1 MTITKVIMHNSISL
15 DGSFTDFEVNMELH
29 YEIASR
35 YKADANLI
43 GSNTIVTGIEI
54 YGGEI
59 PPENEADF
67 KKPDRLAALPYWI
80 IADTKGITKGM
91 LHTCRSFEYCK
102 DVIVLISQQ
111 TNEDYINYL
120 KERDYEYIV
129 CGNEHTDF
137 KKALS
142 ILSTNY
148 GIKTVLV
155 DSGPTLNRVLF
166 SQGLVD
172 EISLLIS
179 PKIVGRRS
187 NKLLTNLN
195 MRKNNIDLELLACE
209 GFGNGLVLLRYKVL
223 K

>member
-1 MTITKVIMHNSISL
+1 MKTLKVIMHNSVSL
-15 DGSFTDFEVNMELH
+15 DGSFTDFEVNMGLH
-29 YEIASR
+29 YKVASR

-43 GSNTIVTGIEI
+43 GSNTIVKGIEI

-59 PPENEADF
+59 PPEKEVDYD
-67 KKPDRLAALPYWI
+67 KPDRDTALPYWV

-111 TNEDYINYL
+111 TREDYINYL
-120 KERDYEYIV
+120 RERDYDYFI
-129 CGNEHTDF
+129 CGEERIDF
-137 KKALS
+137 KKALN

-148 GIKTVLV
+148 EIQKVLV
-155 DSGPTLNRVLF
+155 DSGPILNEILI
-166 SQGLVD
+166 SEGLLD

-179 PKIVGRRS
+179 PTIVGNKS
-187 NKLLTNLN
+187 NKSLSNLN
-195 MRKNNIDLELLACE
+195 FGNQNINLELLSYE
-209 GFGNGLVLLRYKVL
+209 GLESGLVLLRYKVL

>member
-1 MTITKVIMHNSISL
+1 MATIKVIMHNSTSL
-15 DGSFTDFEVNMELH
+15 DGSFTDFEVNMGLH

-35 YKADANLI
+35 YKADASLI

-59 PPENEADF
+59 PPENETDF
-67 KKPDRLAALPYWI
+67 KKPDRLATLPYWV
-80 IADTKGITKGM
+80 IADTKGVTRGM

-102 DVIVLISQQ
+102 DVIVLISHQ
-111 TNEDYINYL
+111 TNEDYVNYL
-120 KERDYEYIV
+120 KERDYNYIV
-129 CGNEHTDF
+129 CGNEYIDF
-137 KKALS
+137 KKALN

-155 DSGPTLNRVLF
+155 DSGPTLNGVLF
-166 SQGLVD
+166 SQGIVD

-179 PKIVGRRS
+179 PTLVGRKS
-187 NKLLTNLN
+187 NKLLANIN
-195 MRKNNIDLELLACE
+195 MGNNNVDLELLICE
-209 GFGNGLVLLRYKVL
+209 GLDNGLVLLRYKVL

>member
-1 MTITKVIMHNSISL
+1 MKTLKIIMHNSVSL
-15 DGSFTDFEVNMELH
+15 DGSFTDFEVNMGMH
-29 YEIASR
+29 YQIASR

-43 GSNTIVTGIEI
+43 GSNTIVMGIEI

-67 KKPDRLAALPYWI
+67 HKPDRDVASPYWI
-80 IADTKGITKGM
+80 IADTKGVTKGM

-111 TNEDYINYL
+111 TSDDYINYL
-120 KERDYEYIV
+120 RERDYNYLV
-129 CGNEHTDF
+129 CGEERIDF
-137 KKALS
+137 KKALN

-148 GIKTVLV
+148 GIEKVLV
-155 DSGPTLNRVLF
+155 DSGPILN
-166 SQGLVD
+166 GLLMSEGLLD

-179 PKIVGRRS
+179 PTIVGNKS
-187 NKLLTNLN
+187 NKLLSNLN
-195 MRKNNIDLELLACE
+195 LGNQNINLELLSFE
-209 GFGNGLVLLRYKVL
+209 GLESGFVLLIYKVL